1 MLELVPTPIQ
11 KGHVKVFAAQDP
23 SWVLLDQKNLICSS
37 SRNLFAR
44 MLASLGRS
52 ALGLGEPCYGVWGLA
67 VGAGAAEWANS
78 SPLTP
83 PPAPADT
90 NVLHNV
96 VKRKQLMSGGV
107 QFLNQDESTSD
118 APTRWVEFLTLINA
132 TTDNIDVPLM
142 EMGLIGGGTRSAHNG
157 AGTNMVTA
165 PFWDPT
171 HNDPDSVVL
180 LNYTTFG
187 SLTLPKGV
195 DFIFSW
201 TLEF

>member
-1 MLELVPTPIQ
+1 MHEILPSMIQ
-11 KGHVKVFAAQDP
+11 KGRVKVYAAHDL
-23 SWVLLDQKNLICSS
+23 SWVLLDQKNLICSPT
-37 SRNLFAR
+37 RNLFAR
-44 MLASLGRS
+44 MVASLGR
-52 ALGLGEPCYGVWGLA
+52 ATMGLGETCYGVWGLA

-96 VKRKQLMSGGV
+96 VKRKQLMPGGV
-107 QFLNQDESTSD
+107 RFLNQDDSTSD
-118 APTRWVEFLTLINA
+118 APTRWVEFQTLINA

-142 EMGLIGGGTRSAHNG
+142 EMGLIGGGTRSARNG
-157 AGTNMVTA
+157 AGTDMTSA